1 MVSLTKIR
9 IVYGRHAALQGE
21 RWKYAKTTIVKAPA
35 LRVWFFFVKII
46 VVQLL
51 HSISRKEG
59 AEKTTP
65 NHILKNVKGIR
76 TPLPQVPICNQVR
89 NVNITGTGTGYFVK
103 VCYRNVKGTDFEKG
117 SRTLARFTGILSKK
131 SSRAL
136 LKFTDTFWLFT
147 ATFLVHGHFFK
158 KIFTGTFFFTG
169 NFFENIHGHFFD
181 VHGEKK
187 TLYSTNTWILEP
199 IFSKKL
205 YYEIKIL
212 CMSFITFCMINWK
225 QSYQCRFWNLFG
237 RSHISS
243 QFLNP

>member
-21 RWKYAKTTIVKAPA
+21 RWKYATTTIVKAPA

-76 TPLPQVPICNQVR
+76 TPLPQVPLCNEVL

-103 VCYRNVKGTDFEKG
+103 VCYRNVKGTDFEKA
-117 SRTLARFTGILSKK
+117 SRTLARFTGIFSKK

-136 LKFTDTFWLFT
+136 FKFTDTFWLFT
-147 ATFLVHGHFFK
+147 ATFLVHAHFFK
-158 KIFTGTFFFTG
+158 K
-169 NFFENIHGHFFD
+169 NIHGHFFF
-181 VHGEKK
+181 HGQFFWKYSRAFFRCSRGKK
-187 TLYSTNTWILEP
+187 NTAP
-199 IFSKKL
+199 
-205 YYEIKIL
+205 
-212 CMSFITFCMINWK
+212 
-225 QSYQCRFWNLFG
+225 
-237 RSHISS
+237 
-243 QFLNP
+243 P